1 MNREE
6 TRMYESVVILR
17 SSLGEPEIQQFTDTY
32 TNRLEQGGS
41 EIIKVDNW
49 GKRKL
54 AYEVKGE
61 RKGTYLCFSFCG
73 KGAVIQPLENAN
85 RIDDMILKSM
95 TIRLEK
101 TTNNTASDSEV
112 EEQKSVVV

>member
-17 SSLGEPEIQQFTDTY
+17 PSLGDPEIQQFSDAY
-32 TNRLEQGGS
+32 TARLEQGGS
-41 EIIKVDNW
+41 TIIKVDKW

-61 RKGTYLCFSFCG
+61 RKGVYLCFSFRG
-73 KGAVIQPLENAN
+73 KGAVIQPLQSAN
-85 RIDDMILKSM
+85 RIHDMILKSM
-95 TIRLEK
+95 TLRIEK
-101 TTNNTASDSEV
+101 TSHDTAPGSEV
-112 EEQKSVVV
+112 EEPTSVVV

>member
-6 TRMYESVVILR
+6 MRMYESVVILR
-17 SSLGEPEIQQFTDTY
+17 LSLGDSEIQQFTDTY
-32 TNRLEQGGS
+32 TARLEQGGS

-54 AYEVKGE
+54 AYELKGE
-61 RKGTYLCFSFCG
+61 RKGTYLCFSFYG
-73 KGAVIQPLENAN
+73 KGTAIQPLENAN

-101 TTNNTASDSEV
+101 PANDTPTDGEA
-112 EEQKSVVV
+112 EEQKSAVV

>member
-1 MNREE
+1 MNQDEMRI
-6 TRMYESVVILR
+6 YESVVILR
-17 SSLGEPEIQQFTDTY
+17 SSLGDPEIQQFTDTY
-32 TNRLEQGGS
+32 TARLEKGGS

-61 RKGTYLCFSFCG
+61 RKGTYLCFLFSG
-73 KGAVIQPLENAN
+73 KGTLIQPLENEN
-85 RIDDMILKSM
+85 RINDIILKSM

-101 TTNNTASDSEV
+101 SSIATAADSEV
-112 EEQKSVVV
+112 EEEKSAVV